1 MKRRTSALS
10 DGLPYYPSAPIYTFS
25 FWNSEHGHGGHQWTV
40 ESALVSKSREQ
51 STAFT
56 NNCDVLFQPQNW
68 PVISD
73 PGPST
78 SFIVSG
84 FTRIRNPALTLCLT
98 RDLRTRPLNIFY
110 CIRLHSDQEPS
121 AHSLSDLWSK
131 TQAPQTSFIGS
142 GLTLTC
148 GHWALP
154 NGDMCTVAVLVKRWK
169 SGRAL
174 LIRW

>member
-1 MKRRTSALS
+1 MTTVDTSELWRASWCLEAENSLPPLRTTVTFCFSLCIDPWSQTPQAPQHLLLS
-10 DGLPYYPSAPIYTFS
+10 PGSLGSGTRCS
-25 FWNSEHGHGGHQWTV
+25 LSV
-40 ESALVSKSREQ
+40 
-51 STAFT
+51 
-56 NNCDVLFQPQNW
+56 W

-73 PGPST
+73 PGPS
-78 SFIVSG
+78 
-84 FTRIRNPALTLCLT
+84 
-98 RDLRTRPLNIFY
+98 NIFY

-121 AHSLSDLWSK
+121 AHSLYDLWSK

-169 SGRAL
+169 SGQAL